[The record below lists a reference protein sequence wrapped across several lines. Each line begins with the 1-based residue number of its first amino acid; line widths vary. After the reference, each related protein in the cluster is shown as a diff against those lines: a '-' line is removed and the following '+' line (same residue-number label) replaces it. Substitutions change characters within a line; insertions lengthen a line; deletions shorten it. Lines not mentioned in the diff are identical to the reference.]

1 MPRILLVRLSSMGD
15 IIHNLPAV
23 SDLIA
28 HMPNAR
34 LDWVVEEGFAELPR
48 LHPAIDR
55 VIPIAMRRWRRSL
68 LKADTRREIGELR
81 RTLHDT
87 HYDLVLDSQ
96 CLIKSAIVARAAGAP
111 VYGMDWPSSR
121 EHLASL
127 FYWRRFSAPWSLHA
141 VERYRTLSAQAL
153 GYAKEGPVNYGLTP
167 PALTQKWRPSA
178 PYAVLL
184 TATSRD
190 DKLWPEEDWIALG
203 QMLYAD
209 GLSVVL
215 PWGSDKER
223 ARAER
228 IADIL
233 PNATVAPRMTLT
245 EAARLLADAQVAVG
259 VDTGLAHM
267 AAAVGTP
274 IVAIYTATDP
284 NATGVLAASRAV
296 NLGGIAQH
304 PTVVAVHAA
313 VSAWL

>member
-23 SDLIA
+23 SDLVA
-28 HMPNAR
+28 HLPDAR

-55 VIPIAMRRWRRSL
+55 IIPIAMRRWRRSL
-68 LKADTRREIGELR
+68 MKAETRQEIATLR
-81 RTLHDT
+81 RTLRET

-127 FYWRRFSAPWSLHA
+127 FYQRRFSAPWSLHA
-141 VERYRTLSAQAL
+141 VERYRLLSASAFD
-153 GYAKEGPVNYGLTP
+153 YKAVGPVNYGLTP
-167 PALTQKWRPSA
+167 PALVQAWRPSG

-203 QMLYAD
+203 QLLHAD
-209 GLSVVL
+209 GLAVVL
-215 PWGSDKER
+215 PWGSAKER
-223 ARAER
+223 ERAER
-228 IADIL
+228 IAGVL
-233 PNATVAPRMTLT
+233 PNATVAPRMSLT
-245 EAARLLADAQVAVG
+245 EGARLLADAKVAVG
-259 VDTGLAHM
+259 VDTGLAHL
-267 AAAVGTP
+267 AAAVGVP
-274 IVAIYTATDP
+274 VVAIYTSTDP

-296 NLGGIAQH
+296 
-304 PTVVAVHAA
+304 
-313 VSAWL
+313 